1 MSNLQ
6 VLGLV
11 LTPGYSQVFGDSL
24 RRQDN
29 AISWNKTGGVSKLAE
44 QRAARKAAAA
54 AQASSSP
61 EP

>member
-29 AISWNKTGGVSKLAE
+29 AISRNKTGGVSKLAE